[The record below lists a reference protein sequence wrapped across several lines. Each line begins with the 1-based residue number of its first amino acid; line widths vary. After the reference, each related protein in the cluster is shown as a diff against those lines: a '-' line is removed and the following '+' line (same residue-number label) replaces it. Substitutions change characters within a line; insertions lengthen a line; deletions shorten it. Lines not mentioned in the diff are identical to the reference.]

1 MEKMDIIS
9 VLGALALVIT
19 AIVLAA
25 GMNYSLD
32 TLTNVQELI
41 KLKLWIDTF
50 LLAFLVMVGM
60 YVLSFT
66 TDRRIYYGTWALLI
80 VLGLV
85 MLNPSQLDDLVILS
99 IIIGSVLMY
108 GKKVRRL
115 REVWGKVRSERGL
128 SSIVFLLLVS
138 LIILWNAQHFNDLF
152 IDNSLAWINSMMP
165 STAGLGTMVDKMIP
179 MGITE
184 QDLNYINNY
193 LASQVPNWDQLP
205 QSQREE
211 LINKME
217 QTVLEEKNLLRNV
230 LKKSLSNTKVQMDRE
245 TFIKLIESNPRM
257 EKLINYVFVIVILTA
272 LAVFSIITEIASLFA
287 LLILLIPEYLRIKDL
302 PPEEKREC

>member
-1 MEKMDIIS
+1 MEKIDIIS

-128 SSIVFLLLVS
+128 SSIVFLFLVS
-138 LIILWNAQHFNDLF
+138 LVILWNAQHFNNLF

-211 LINKME
+211 LVNKME

-230 LKKSLSNTKVQMDRE
+230 LKKSLSNTRVQMDRE
-245 TFIKLIESNPRM
+245 TFMKLIESNPRM

>member
-1 MEKMDIIS
+1 MEKMDVVA

-19 AIVLAA
+19 GIVLAA

-80 VLGLV
+80 ILGLV
-85 MLNPSQLDDLVILS
+85 MLNLGQLDDLIILS

-115 REVWGKVRSERGL
+115 RDVWGKVRSERGL

-138 LIILWNAQHFNDLF
+138 LIILWNAQHFNNLF

-165 STAGLGTMVDKMIP
+165 STAGLGTMVDQMIP
-179 MGITE
+179 MEITQ
-184 QDLNYINNY
+184 QDLNYIDNY

-211 LINKME
+211 LVNKME

-230 LKKSLSNTKVQMDRE
+230 LKKSLSNTRVQMDRE
-245 TFIKLIESNPRM
+245 TFMKLIESNPRM

-302 PPEEKREC
+302 PPEEKKEC